1 MTIGW
6 FEEDSSFQASL
17 AALVDLLVVEESLP
31 TVLERVVALACDG
44 VGECD
49 LASITTHQNNEYQTI
64 AQTDPIAVVIDEA
77 QYASES
83 GPCIDAFRNRS
94 LVSVPSM
101 ADGDAWPEFR
111 SAARGQGVLSSFSLP
126 MVAGDDE
133 RMGALNLYARRDHA
147 FNSVP
152 PAAALLFAK
161 QAAGAVWAARTQ
173 ERTRDVI
180 EHLETALSTRDVIS
194 TAKGIIMTN
203 EKITPDDAFAVLV
216 SASQRRNVKLRDIA
230 AEVVETGSTPH

>member
-1 MTIGW
+1 MTISW

-31 TVLERVVALACDG
+31 TVLERVVALACAG

-49 LASITTHQNNEYQTI
+49 LASITTQHEDEFQTI
-64 AQTDPIAVVIDEA
+64 AQTDQIAVTIDHA
-77 QYASES
+77 QYAADS
-83 GPCIDAFRNRS
+83 GPCIDAFRQRAV
-94 LVSVPSM
+94 VSVPSM
-101 ADGDAWPEFR
+101 ADGDAWPAFR
-111 SAARGQGVLSSFSLP
+111 SAAIAHGVRSSFSLP
-126 MVAGDDE
+126 MVAGEDQ

-161 QAAGAVWAARTQ
+161 QAAGAVWAARTH

-180 EHLETALSTRDVIS
+180 EHLETALSTRDVIGM
-194 TAKGIIMTN
+194 AKGIVMTN
-203 EKITPDDAFAVLV
+203 EKVTSDDAFAVLV
-216 SASQRRNVKLRDIA
+216 SASQRRNIKLREIA
-230 AEVVETGSTPH
+230 AEVVATGSTPH